1 VPRHKY
7 LAVRICTLA
16 AGVAL
21 SACAAANPVAT
32 PLASAPEPAVSP
44 PAQARLPGTVLSV
57 AGTPEG
63 VAVDQAGT
71 VAVNVRQPDGLVLF
85 DLANP
90 SQRRT
95 VALPG
100 SARHLSLAG
109 LDGPLLV
116 PDESDDRLV
125 EVALPSGAVLE
136 SIPVGR
142 QPHDA
147 VAVGADT
154 IFVGDELANTID
166 VIVDGALARPVPA
179 PLQPGG
185 LAASPDGS
193 VVVAV
198 GVRGRR
204 ITAYRPDGSVIGS
217 TNCGAGP
224 THVVAGDDGL
234 FWVADTNGGAVL
246 GFRVDA
252 RGPRQ
257 VARIAVGPR
266 PYGVAYDTRRSTLWV
281 TLTGSD
287 ELVGL
292 HLHDTSVTLRT
303 TYATVRQP
311 NTVAV
316 SEATGELVV
325 TGSTPQGALQLIPTD
340 TPTLG

>member
-1 VPRHKY
+1 
-7 LAVRICTLA
+7 
-16 AGVAL
+16 
-21 SACAAANPVAT
+21 
-32 PLASAPEPAVSP
+32 
-44 PAQARLPGTVLSV
+44 VLGL

-63 VAVDQAGT
+63 VAVDQSGT

-95 VALPG
+95 VAMAG

-109 LDGPLLV
+109 RDGPLLV

-125 EVALPSGAVLE
+125 ELALPSGAVLA

-147 VAVGADT
+147 VAVGTDT
-154 IFVGDELANTID
+154 IFVGNELANTID
-166 VIVDGALARPVPA
+166 VIVDGALARAVPA

-185 LAASPDGS
+185 LATSPDGS

-204 ITAYRPDGSVIGS
+204 ISAYRLDGSVIGS
-217 TNCGAGP
+217 ANCGVGP

-234 FWVADTNGGAVL
+234 FWVADTNGGTVL
-246 GFRVDA
+246 GFRVDEH
-252 RGPRQ
+252 GPRQ
-257 VARIAVGPR
+257 VARITVGPR
-266 PYGVAYDTRRSTLWV
+266 PYGVAYDPRRSTLWI

-292 HLHDTSVTLRT
+292 HLNNTSVTSRT

-316 SEATGELVV
+316 SEATDELVV
-325 TGSTPQGALQLIPTD
+325 TGSTPQGALQLITNR
-340 TPTLG
+340 TPG